1 MGLRIATV
9 RNQLAMNT
17 TAAGEQSDDI
27 RFGFNAHALHL
38 DIYAQK
44 DEATAATWQNFLDKV
59 TRVKIITANG
69 TPEVSVASDDLHSF
83 NVLAMGFSPYH
94 SINTSTADIPHALA
108 LGYGLSPFPE
118 DPLKNFG
125 MPAGQGIQFIQEQSA
140 DVNQDFDTFIY
151 DLTVDGVD
159 SGDKPSSG
167 GYVRMVEDA
176 YTSGAVGE
184 IRKTDIG
191 PAKRILGVENFQTTS
206 YEDLAASAANDVTG
220 IRTQS
225 LAFSDQIQFSYRP
238 LRSGAFKWNM
248 TVASFA
254 AAAAEIGILSNDF
267 FYSDFGIRNQGGVL
281 GVAYQANA
289 KIQTTAGVAEA
300 TRVVPVALV

>member
-1 MGLRIATV
+1 M
-9 RNQLAMNT
+9 
-17 TAAGEQSDDI
+17 
-27 RFGFNAHALHL
+27 
-38 DIYAQK
+38 
-44 DEATAATWQNFLDKV
+44 
-59 TRVKIITANG
+59 
-69 TPEVSVASDDLHSF
+69 SVL
-83 NVLAMGFSPYH
+83 
-94 SINTSTADIPHALA
+94 TSTDNIPHALA
-108 LGYGLSPFPE
+108 LGYPLSPFPE

-125 MPAGQGIQFIQEQSA
+125 MPAGQGIQLITEQTANVS
-140 DVNQDFDTFIY
+140 QDFDGFVY

-176 YTSGAVGE
+176 YTSGAVAE

-191 PAKRILGVENFQTTS
+191 PARRILGVQNFMTTS

-220 IRTQS
+220 IRTQA
-225 LAFSDQIQFSYRP
+225 LAFSDNIQFSHRP
-238 LRSGAFKWNM
+238 LRSGAFKWQP

-254 AAAAEIGILSNDF
+254 AAAAEISVLVNDF
-267 FYSDFGIRNQGGVL
+267 WYSDYGIRNAGGVL
-281 GVAYQANA
+281 GIAYQPNA